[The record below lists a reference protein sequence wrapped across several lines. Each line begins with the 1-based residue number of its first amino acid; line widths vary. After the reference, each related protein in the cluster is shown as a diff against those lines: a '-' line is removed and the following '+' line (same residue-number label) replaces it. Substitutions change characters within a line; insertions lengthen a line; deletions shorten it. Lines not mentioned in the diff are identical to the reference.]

1 MPELAA
7 HRPGIPFGK
16 CTREAME
23 RDRHRRAR
31 STRFAC
37 AGFITQS
44 VHFTLKRSSV
54 RRACEAR
61 YRRSA
66 HMVRS
71 LL

>member
-7 HRPGIPFGK
+7 HRSGILFGE

-44 VHFTLKRSSV
+44 VHFTLKR
-54 RRACEAR
+54 
-61 YRRSA
+61 
-66 HMVRS
+66 
-71 LL
+71 